1 MRSCYSYLSLS
12 IVEDYFTVGSN
23 VVDNDFLKSYD
34 RMQIDSA
41 ILACTFVVSTNFRE
55 FGCHSS

>member
-34 RMQIDSA
+34 RMQIDCNPSLY
-41 ILACTFVVSTNFRE
+41 IC
-55 FGCHSS
+55 G